1 MHLAIFKQYLK
12 IVVVSGVVSDDLQAD
27 NVVINTWLVSCLLF
41 ILLFSLF
48 IPNHVFMHILNLSF
62 LEASKVETGL
72 SLSVSPVSVE
82 FIRKEQTSDSCYG
95 ISRTAE
101 NKILCAIRG
110 GIEIRSADL
119 TLDKKINIPGYVC
132 SAQLIAGGRLITNVH
147 DYDNM
152 RYCTYIGTE
161 TDPQQTLLHE
171 VKYEGAP
178 YLSHMSATDNRIAV
192 IDSVNKQLR
201 VYSAAGEYQFNIELA
216 DMKWPRGVHLL
227 PDDSAVLVTDYEGEL
242 RKYPLTAAAKPVWRC
257 RGLDNP
263 TGVRTDESG
272 LIYVCSWSWRK
283 IYLISDD
290 GLYDHH
296 PFSDIN

>member
-1 MHLAIFKQYLK
+1 M
-12 IVVVSGVVSDDLQAD
+12 
-27 NVVINTWLVSCLLF
+27 
-41 ILLFSLF
+41 
-48 IPNHVFMHILNLSF
+48 
-62 LEASKVETGL
+62 
-72 SLSVSPVSVE
+72 SLSVSPVSIE
-82 FIRKEQTSDSCYG
+82 YIREQKTSGWCSS

-101 NKILCAIRG
+101 NKILCAVDVSV
-110 GIEIRSADL
+110 EIRCSDL
-119 TLDKKINIPGYVC
+119 RLEKKINIPGAVF
-132 SAQLIAGGRLITNVH
+132 SAQLIAGGRLITKVH

-242 RKYPLTAAAKPVWRC
+242 RKYPLTAAAKPAWRC

-263 TGVRTDESG
+263 TGVTTDESG
-272 LIYVCSWSWRK
+272 LIYVCSGK
-283 IYLISDD
+283 GKKVYLISDD
-290 GLYDHH
+290 GLYAESS
-296 PFSDIN
+296 PTV